1 MCYWIVKKYDNGNI
15 IYVSGL
21 DANGNPTH
29 TEDKG
34 NAMKFH
40 DLGIP
45 MALYYSLDYCIE
57 KKY

>member
-1 MCYWIVKKYDNGNI
+1 MAYWIVKKYDNGNI

-21 DANGNPTH
+21 DERGNPIH
-29 TEDKG
+29 TEEKEK
-34 NAMKFH
+34 AMKFH

-45 MALYYSLDYCIE
+45 MALYYSLNYCIE